1 MKLLR
6 KKTVTEICN
15 NAIESILFYA
25 DNFLHGDISYGDF
38 LSVVNKEY
46 YVISKVG
53 GKKWV
58 KIADNVVK
66 KKIEQGIKEVDTN
79 VTKKGDKK

>member
-1 MKLLR
+1 MRLLR

-53 GKKWV
+53 GKKQI
-58 KIADNVVK
+58 KYADKALGK
-66 KKIEQGIKEVDTN
+66 KLANLKEIKKNGKDG
-79 VTKKGDKK
+79 KGLH